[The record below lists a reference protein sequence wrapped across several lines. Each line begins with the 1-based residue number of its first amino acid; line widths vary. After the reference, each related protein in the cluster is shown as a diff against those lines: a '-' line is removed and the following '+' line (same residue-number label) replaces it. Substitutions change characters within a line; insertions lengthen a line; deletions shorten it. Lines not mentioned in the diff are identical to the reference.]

1 MVYRDGLMPIIGRS
15 LGPRSGRIGPLLLLL
30 ILVGSC
36 RRPGGAES
44 EIEQTYRSACG
55 RCHGADGKGG
65 FAPEGQNPPRN
76 FCDAAFQRDRSDEQL
91 GAARGAC
98 PRSAICSPIASSAD
112 SCRRS
117 DASDPQ
123 KKLASAVPVT
133 IAAPPAQV
141 ERRVRKK

>member
-30 ILVGSC
+30 ILVGGC
-36 RRPGGAES
+36 RRAGGAES

-91 GAARGAC
+91 ALVIRSGKGSMPAFGNLFTDSELRGLVQK
-98 PRSAICSPIASSAD
+98 I
-112 SCRRS
+112 RRFR
-117 DASDPQ
+117 
-123 KKLASAVPVT
+123 
-133 IAAPPAQV
+133 PAQDT
-141 ERRVRKK
+141 R